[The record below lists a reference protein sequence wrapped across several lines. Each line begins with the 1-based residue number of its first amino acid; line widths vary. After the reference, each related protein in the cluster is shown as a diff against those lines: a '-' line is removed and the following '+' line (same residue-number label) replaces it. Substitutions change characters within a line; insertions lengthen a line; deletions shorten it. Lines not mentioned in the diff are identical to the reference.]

1 MELEPGPT
9 VCERNGM
16 TPNTPTV
23 CEPTH
28 VKNMNMNKQVATRLF
43 RMLAVSEQTAN
54 TVKHDH
60 ASYAKLHLLS
70 QQMQLLQAQATQTV
84 AKCVA
89 KAEKASENDI
99 VLTEN
104 CTALSA
110 EYDDGAKRLLTI
122 MAVDDKTT
130 EVIKRDTPACAK
142 LSLLSDQAAMLQQ
155 QAQQALQD
163 SEMNSHLLEV
173 ASRVT
178 CKLVPGTMYYHYTRR
193 GEEVLSR
200 IADDEWAFYDEYHGK
215 YLYDW
220 DFTFRRQPI
229 ASDEMQHDEEAL
241 VPRLRLLPEVVTT
254 PAETIAMS
262 ADCEMSEATVK
273 PVADMSSTT
282 NVCARFS

>member
-1 MELEPGPT
+1 MEAGPT
-9 VCERNGM
+9 VCERTGM

-28 VKNMNMNKQVATRLF
+28 VKNMNMNKEVATRLF
-43 RMLAVSEQTAN
+43 RMLAVSEATAN

-70 QQMQLLQAQATQTV
+70 QQMKLLQAQATQTV
-84 AKCVA
+84 TKSVA

-122 MAVDDKTT
+122 MAVDHKTAET
-130 EVIKRDTPACAK
+130 IKRDTPACAK

-155 QAQQALQD
+155 QAQLALQD
-163 SEMNSHLLEV
+163 SEVNCHLFDV

-178 CKLVPGTMYYHYTRR
+178 CKLVAGTMYYHYTRN

-200 IADDEWAFYDEYHGK
+200 IADDEWTFYDEYHGK

-220 DFTFRRQPI
+220 DFTFRRQPL
-229 ASDEMQHDEEAL
+229 ADEMQHDEEAL
-241 VPRLRLLPEVVTT
+241 VPMLMLLPEVVAT
-254 PAETIAMS
+254 PPETIAMS
-262 ADCEMSEATVK
+262 ADSEMSEANVK

-282 NVCARFS
+282 NVCSRFS

>member
-1 MELEPGPT
+1 MGTRTMDSEPT
-9 VCERNGM
+9 VCERNGL

-28 VKNMNMNKQVATRLF
+28 VKNMNMNKEVATRLF

-84 AKCVA
+84 TKSVA
-89 KAEKASENDI
+89 KAEKAQEKDI
-99 VLTEN
+99 ILTEN

-122 MAVDDKTT
+122 MAVDHKTA
-130 EVIKRDTPACAK
+130 EKIKRDTPACAK

-155 QAQQALQD
+155 QAQLALQD
-163 SEMNSHLLEV
+163 SEVNCHLFEV

-178 CKLVPGTMYYHYTRR
+178 CKLVAGTMYYHYSRG
-193 GEEVLSR
+193 GEEV
-200 IADDEWAFYDEYHGK
+200 
-215 YLYDW
+215 
-220 DFTFRRQPI
+220 
-229 ASDEMQHDEEAL
+229 QHDEEAL
-241 VPRLRLLPEVVTT
+241 VPMLMLLPEVVAT
-254 PAETIAMS
+254 PPETIAMS
-262 ADCEMSEATVK
+262 ADCEMSEANIK

-282 NVCARFS
+282 NVCSRFS